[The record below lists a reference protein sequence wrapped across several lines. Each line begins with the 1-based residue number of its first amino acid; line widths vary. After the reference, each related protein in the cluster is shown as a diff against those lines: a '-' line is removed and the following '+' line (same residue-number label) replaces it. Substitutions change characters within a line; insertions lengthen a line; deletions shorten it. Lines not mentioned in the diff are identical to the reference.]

1 VVSFVD
7 ATERRKAEEAAHWTR
22 AIVDA
27 SWDAIIGT
35 DAQGTITSW
44 SPGAERMYGYT
55 AAEARGRDI
64 SLIVAPDR
72 PDEAH
77 EIMARLRRG
86 ERVQD
91 FETVRVGKDGSRRE
105 VSISLSCIRSADG
118 TIRGIAGTS
127 RDVTERR
134 AAERQMQVMQDIA
147 LAASA
152 AAGVDETLEAALRIL
167 CQATGLPL
175 AEAWLPASESRLQ
188 RRAHWVRPDQREPL
202 GAFLDD
208 WPLERGTSL
217 PGSAWQTKQAV
228 WTADLGLS
236 SYPRAGLAAELGIGA
251 GVAAP
256 VLVDGEVV
264 AVIDGFFTGP
274 REVDPALM
282 ALLTTVGAQIGTLV
296 QRRRAEEA
304 LRKSEEQLRQ
314 AQKMEAIGQLTG
326 GVAHDFNNLLSV
338 ILSYSGML
346 AEDLEPNDP
355 RRQDLLEIKTAGERA
370 AALTQQLLAF
380 SRRQV
385 LQPRVVDLNQIVA
398 GVEKMLRRLIGEDVE
413 LIVVSAPAPARANV
427 DRGQMEQVIVNL
439 AVNARDA
446 MPTGGKLTIAIAS
459 VELDEAFASEH
470 AGVTAGPHILL
481 SVTDTGCGMDAVTQG
496 HAYEPFF
503 TTKERGKGTGLGLP
517 TVFGIVRQSAGTIW
531 LYSEPGKGTTFK
543 IYLPRAEAGA
553 EVAIPRPVELVRLHG
568 SETVLLVE
576 DEEGVRK
583 LARSILQRAGY
594 RVLEATDSAHAL
606 LLAGEHG
613 AIDLLL
619 TDVVMPQMSGAE
631 IATRVLAQRPGL
643 KLLYMSGYTDNAV
656 VLHGVLRS
664 EAAFVQKPF
673 TPAVLLSKVRE
684 VLDAPPAKAEARG

>member
-1 VVSFVD
+1 
-7 ATERRKAEEAAHWTR
+7 
-22 AIVDA
+22 
-27 SWDAIIGT
+27 
-35 DAQGTITSW
+35 
-44 SPGAERMYGYT
+44 M
-55 AAEARGRDI
+55 
-64 SLIVAPDR
+64 
-72 PDEAH
+72 
-77 EIMARLRRG
+77 
-86 ERVQD
+86 
-91 FETVRVGKDGSRRE
+91 
-105 VSISLSCIRSADG
+105 
-118 TIRGIAGTS
+118 
-127 RDVTERR
+127 
-134 AAERQMQVMQDIA
+134 
-147 LAASA
+147 
-152 AAGVDETLEAALRIL
+152 
-167 CQATGLPL
+167 
-175 AEAWLPASESRLQ
+175 
-188 RRAHWVRPDQREPL
+188 
-202 GAFLDD
+202 
-208 WPLERGTSL
+208 
-217 PGSAWQTKQAV
+217 
-228 WTADLGLS
+228 
-236 SYPRAGLAAELGIGA
+236 
-251 GVAAP
+251 
-256 VLVDGEVV
+256 
-264 AVIDGFFTGP
+264 
-274 REVDPALM
+274 
-282 ALLTTVGAQIGTLV
+282 
-296 QRRRAEEA
+296 EA
-304 LRKSEEQLRQ
+304 L
-314 AQKMEAIGQLTG
+314 GQLTG

-346 AEDLEPNDP
+346 AEDLEPSDP
-355 RRQDLLEIKTAGERA
+355 RRQDLLEIKAAGERA
-370 AALTQQLLAF
+370 ATLTQQLLAF

-398 GVEKMLRRLIGEDVE
+398 GVEKMLRRVIGEDVE
-413 LIVVSAPAPARANV
+413 LIVVSSPAPAKVNV

-459 VELDEAFASEH
+459 VELSEAFASEH
-470 AGVTAGPHILL
+470 AGVAAGPHILL
-481 SVTDTGCGMDAVTQG
+481 SVTDTGCGMDAATQG
-496 HAYEPFF
+496 RAFEPFF

-543 IYLPRAEAGA
+543 IYLPLAEAGA
-553 EVAIPRPVELVRLHG
+553 EVAVSRPVEPVRLHG

-583 LARSILQRAGY
+583 LARSILQRNGY

-606 LLAGEHG
+606 LLAREHA